1 MQPTSVRK
9 RNRSVLALVLSM
21 VAIAALLAGCSTDD
35 DGGTTSTSDPDS
47 KPSVDIPVQFQAA
60 EADGKAES
68 TTWQDTCDT
77 ETGLVAIPTLNA
89 APCVPAF
96 TGTPSSTSVPG
107 VTADTIRIGYYSAKP
122 DPQLDAVFRAAGA
135 YDPPAQ
141 TEATFKSYVEI
152 YSKMYETY
160 GRKIELVKIQGTG
173 SGSDEIAAKNDA
185 LTAKQA
191 NVFAVVGG
199 PGQARAFQETLA
211 ANKILCIGSCTL
223 AAPQKFY
230 EERSPYVW
238 PTGPSIEQ
246 SGTMLTEMV
255 QKQLVGKNAE
265 YAGDEAFKTQ
275 KRTFALLTYD
285 RNDGWYADSWRTIKK
300 QLEDAGA
307 DIVLQKNYV
316 LDVAKIPQTAKDIA
330 VALKQ
335 ANATSVIFSGDPIMP
350 RFFTEQ
356 ATDQGYFPEWI
367 MAGTVLADTAV
378 FARTFDQQQ
387 WAHAFGLQLTPA
399 RVTQDQNIA
408 YTLMEWY
415 FGRPPESENSY
426 AITWGNVALLF
437 GGIQLAGENLTPET
451 FKAGYAAI
459 DYGDDLNQRI
469 ETTTSYGHD
478 FWDPQ
483 FPNDV
488 AGLDTSGV
496 LWWDPEAT
504 GEDETGAEGK
514 GMYRLVNGGERYMPG
529 EWPTDPLP
537 FFNPEGTVTIYSER
551 PPDFQPPE
559 YPSPPDSPAAK
570 K

>member
-1 MQPTSVRK
+1 MQPTSDRK
-9 RNRSVLALVLSM
+9 RKLRFSALVLAM
-21 VAIAALLAGCSTDD
+21 VSLVALLAGCSTDD
-35 DGGTTSTSDPDS
+35 DGGSSSTSKPDQQ
-47 KPSVDIPVQFQAA
+47 KADIPVQFQAA
-60 EADGKAES
+60 AAEGKAES

-77 ETGLVAIPTLNA
+77 KTGVVAIPTLNA
-89 APCVPAF
+89 VPCVPAF
-96 TGTPSSTSVPG
+96 TGTPTSTSTPG

-122 DPQLDAVFRAAGA
+122 DPQLDALARAAGA

-141 TEATFKSYVEI
+141 TEAAAKQYVEI
-152 YSKMYETY
+152 YENMYETY
-160 GRKIELVKIQGTG
+160 GRKIELVKIQGSGT
-173 SGSDEIAAKNDA
+173 GSDEIAAKNDA
-185 LTAKQA
+185 LAAKQA
-191 NVFAVVGG
+191 NVFAVLGG
-199 PGQARAFQETLA
+199 PGQARSFQETLA

-246 SGTMLTEMV
+246 SGAMLTEMV
-255 QKQLVGKNAE
+255 QKQLVGKNAV
-265 YAGDEAFKTQ
+265 YAGDEAFKSQ

-300 QLEDAGA
+300 GLEEAGA

-330 VALKQ
+330 VALKE

-387 WAHAFGLQLTPA
+387 WAHALGLQLTPA

-408 YTLMEWY
+408 YNLTKWW
-415 FGRPPESENSY
+415 FGTPPASENSY

-437 GGIQLAGENLTPET
+437 GGIQLAGEKLTPEN

-459 DYGDDLNQRI
+459 DYGDDLNGRI
-469 ETTTSYGHD
+469 ETLTSYGHD
-478 FWDPQ
+478 FWGSE

-488 AGLDTSGV
+488 AGLDTAGA
-496 LWWDPEAT
+496 LWWDPDAT
-504 GEDETGAEGK
+504 GEDETGATGK

-529 EWPTDPLP
+529 EWPTEELP

-551 PPDFQPPE
+551 PPGFQPPE
-559 YPSPPDSPAAK
+559 YPSPPDSPAGK